1 MPGVFFQ
8 PSSKGFTLFT
18 ALLSFILILLAG
30 LLVNTMINA
39 ERTSNEVVLEV
50 EAQSRMQSLADLTR
64 ADALQVVNYGI
75 RNAIEEYSQNQGNA
89 YPYSSQTFA
98 NATPS
103 AAWQNVQKDFS
114 TFFFG
119 QGNGSILA
127 GRIASNLYVI
137 VRSNPR
143 TVAGYTISTKGGEE
157 GEIKQAIQSVLAQT
171 NANSQNFLQVVK
183 CEWNTPPNECV
194 GSFYVNLDFSLLSD
208 DEYEKLPAIHVYD
221 ESTKRELVEPVI
233 PRGKFRIYVPLRLF
247 KALKYAHEIA
257 QGPAL
262 ANGAGLLSPEFHE
275 NLGKLGVGMCDGLST
290 SGEVICGYRTAP
302 FTPAALSVGPNPP
315 VSPITG
321 GNLCPSEQ
329 AAISVIE
336 DNYPQNVPLSCDAI
350 AAGLGLCT
358 AGQVVASYNPSEAP
372 SRAAA
377 LTQLVQKFINNH
389 VTISLNTIQQ
399 TNDFQL
405 LTSQLDIQPSI
416 SSFSTKDI
424 LFAGI
429 AGISPTEGKC
439 SKLVNTNVTLK
450 FQENNLN
457 YVVVDSRA
465 PLHYDVRIVDS
476 FVPQTTKTT
485 CVSYCLDQKTIGNV
499 AGTFFNP
506 NLDPTTAVCPQ
517 TACSY
522 ANDPAYK
529 PLPACGN
536 GVKDASEECDG
547 TDFGAYGSGT
557 VSCVGYPSNNL
568 PPFSGG
574 TISCG
579 PPGSASECMI
589 SASTCEYCGDAIPQP
604 PEVCDDGNG
613 DELTCTS
620 ACQPGPPPAV

>member
-1 MPGVFFQ
+1 MDLHYFH
-8 PSSKGFTLFT
+8 SAEKGFTLFT

-103 AAWQNVQKDFS
+103 AAWQNVQQDFS

-127 GRIASNLYVI
+127 QRIATNLYVI

-157 GEIKQAIQSVLAQT
+157 GEIKQAIQSVLSQT

-183 CEWNTPPNECV
+183 CEWDTPPHECV

-208 DEYEKLPAIHVYD
+208 VEYEKLPAIHVYD

-257 QGPAL
+257 QGQL
-262 ANGAGLLSPEFHE
+262 ANGGGLLSPAFHE

-290 SGEVICGYRTAP
+290 SGEVVCGYRTAP

-315 VSPITG
+315 NAPITG

-336 DNYPQNVPLSCDAI
+336 ENYPQNVPLTCDAI
-350 AAGLGLCT
+350 AAGLGLCS
-358 AGQVVASYNPSEAP
+358 AGQIVASYNPSEAP

-389 VTISLNTIQQ
+389 VTISLNAIPQSP
-399 TNDFQL
+399 DFQM
-405 LTSQLDIQPSI
+405 LTNQLDIQPSI
-416 SSFSTKDI
+416 SSFPTKDI

-429 AGISPTEGKC
+429 AGISPTEGVC

-450 FQENNLN
+450 FQEDNLN

-476 FVPQTTKTT
+476 FVPQLSKTT
-485 CVSYCLDQKTIGNV
+485 CVSYCLNQTTIGGV

-506 NLDPTTAVCPQ
+506 NLDPTTAVCAQ
-517 TACSY
+517 TACSF

-547 TDFGAYGSGT
+547 ADFGAYGSGT
-557 VSCVGYPSNNL
+557 VSCTGYSSATL
-568 PPFSGG
+568 PVFTGG
-574 TISCG
+574 TLSCG
-579 PPGSASECMI
+579 AAGGASECEI
-589 SASTCEYCGDAIPQP
+589 SPSACEYCGDSIVQP
-604 PEVCDDGNG
+604 PEACDDGNG

-620 ACQPGPPPAV
+620 NCTLAGGPSP